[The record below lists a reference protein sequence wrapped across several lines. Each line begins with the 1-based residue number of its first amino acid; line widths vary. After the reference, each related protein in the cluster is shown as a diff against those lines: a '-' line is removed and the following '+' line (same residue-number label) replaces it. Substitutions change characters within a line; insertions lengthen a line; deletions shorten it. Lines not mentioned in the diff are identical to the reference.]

1 MHCFCN
7 SKTIFLVKK
16 PTFMWVKTSEKNTFS
31 PVWDLATAGKEIEK
45 AYFAAKN
52 NFRTA
57 KDMTIGTACT

>member
-1 MHCFCN
+1 
-7 SKTIFLVKK
+7 
-16 PTFMWVKTSEKNTFS
+16 MWVKTSEKNTFS

-57 KDMTIGTACT
+57 KGMTIGTACT